1 MDRTVDPARPLTGVR
16 VALAETRELDR
27 LATILEAEGATALRC
42 PLVAILDT
50 PDTGPVDAWLRALA
64 GGGFD
69 DLIFLTGEGLR
80 RLLARAAVIG
90 VRDEVLAALR
100 RARKITR
107 GPKPARALHEVGLS
121 TDLPAALP
129 TSQGVMEA
137 LASDELTGHRIGLQL
152 YGSQPNQPLVR
163 FLQGAGATVQTVSP
177 YIYAPASDT
186 QRVADLIAALADGT
200 VDVIAFTSASQVD
213 RLWDVAQERGLEP
226 QLRAG
231 LKRGKVAAIG
241 PIVRETLEDRGIR
254 IDIIPE
260 EPFIM
265 KRLSAAIAA
274 AMQVRSDPGG

>member
-1 MDRTVDPARPLTGVR
+1 MDPKAESGRPLAGVR

-27 LATILEAEGATALRC
+27 LASMLEAEGAEPVRC

-50 PDTGPVDAWLRALA
+50 PDTGPVDAWLAELA
-64 GGGFD
+64 GGRFD

-80 RLLARAAVIG
+80 RLLARATRIDLHEPA
-90 VRDEVLAALR
+90 LAALA

-121 TDLPAALP
+121 TDLPAAIP

-137 LASDELTGHRIGLQL
+137 LSGEDLTGHRIGLQL
-152 YGSQPNQPLVR
+152 YGSQPNEPLVR
-163 FLQGAGATVQTVSP
+163 FLRGAGAAVHTVSP

-186 QRVADLIAALADGT
+186 QRVADLVGDLVAGK

-213 RLWDVAQERGLEP
+213 RLWDVAQERGIEP
-226 QLRAG
+226 DLRQG

-241 PIVRETLEDRGIR
+241 PVVRETLEDRGIR

-265 KRLSAAIAA
+265 RRLSAAIAA
-274 AMQVRSDPGG
+274 ALAPASKG

>member
-1 MDRTVDPARPLTGVR
+1 MDGKGDPARPLDGVR

-27 LATILEAEGATALRC
+27 LATILESDGAATVRC

-50 PDTGPVDAWLRALA
+50 PDSEPVDAWLRELA

-80 RLLARAAVIG
+80 RLLARAQRIG
-90 VRDEVLAALR
+90 LHDQALAALG
-100 RARKITR
+100 RARKVTR

-121 TDLPAALP
+121 TDLPAAVP

-137 LASDELTGHRIGLQL
+137 LASETLTGHRIGLQL
-152 YGSQPNQPLVR
+152 YGSQPNEPLVR
-163 FLQGAGATVQTVSP
+163 FLQGAGATVRAVSP

-186 QRVADLIAALADGT
+186 DRVAELISAMTDGRI
-200 VDVIAFTSASQVD
+200 DVITFTSASQVD
-213 RLWDVAQERGLEP
+213 RLWDVAQERALEP

-231 LKRGKVAAIG
+231 LKRARVAAIG
-241 PIVRETLEDRGIR
+241 PIVREALQDRGVR

-260 EPFIM
+260 EPFIL
-265 KRLSAAIAA
+265 KRLTAAIVA
-274 AMQVRSDPGG
+274 AMARPA

>member
-1 MDRTVDPARPLTGVR
+1 MDPKAEPARPLAGVR

-27 LATILEAEGATALRC
+27 LATILESEGAQPVRC

-50 PDTGPVDAWLRALA
+50 PDTAPVDAWLAELA

-80 RLLARAAVIG
+80 RLLARARRIDLYDQA
-90 VRDEVLAALR
+90 LAALGR
-100 RARKITR
+100 VRKVTR

-121 TDLPAALP
+121 TDLPAAVP

-137 LASDELTGHRIGLQL
+137 LSTEDLNGHRIGLQL
-152 YGSQPNQPLVR
+152 YGSQPNEPLVR
-163 FLQGAGATVQTVSP
+163 FLQGAGAAVRTVSP

-186 QRVADLIAALADGT
+186 QRVADLIAELADGKIG
-200 VDVIAFTSASQVD
+200 VIAFTSAAQVD

-226 QLRAG
+226 QLRQG

-241 PIVRETLEDRGIR
+241 PIVREALEDRGIR
-254 IDIIPE
+254 IDITPE

-265 KRLSAAIAA
+265 RRLSAAIAA
-274 AMQVRSDPGG
+274 ALTPPP

>member
-1 MDRTVDPARPLTGVR
+1 MDRKAESARPLTGVR

-27 LATILEAEGATALRC
+27 LATILESEGAVAVRC

-50 PDTGPVDAWLRALA
+50 PDTEPVDAWLRELA
-64 GGGFD
+64 GAGFD

-80 RLLARAAVIG
+80 RLLARAEKIG
-90 VRDEVLAALR
+90 LRAEALAAIG
-100 RARKITR
+100 RARKVTR

-121 TDLPAALP
+121 TDLPAAVP

-137 LASDELTGHRIGLQL
+137 LASDDLAGHRIGLQL
-152 YGSQPNQPLVR
+152 YGAQPNEPLVR
-163 FLQGAGATVQTVSP
+163 FLQGAGATVRTVSP

-186 QRVADLIAALADGT
+186 EKVAELVAGLVGGT
-200 VDVIAFTSASQVD
+200 IDVIAFTSASQVD
-213 RLWDVAQERGLEP
+213 RLWDVAQERSIEP

-231 LKRGKVAAIG
+231 LKRTKVAAIG
-241 PIVRETLEDRGIR
+241 PIVRETLEDRGVR

-265 KRLSAAIAA
+265 KRLSAAISA
-274 AMQVRSDPGG
+274 AMGTGGSR